1 VFYFKF
7 ALRYLRGRK
16 KLFFNFSNTLS
27 LFGIIIGV
35 FSLLIVSSVMSG
47 FSVDMQKRIV
57 GLKSEIKVHNVDYS
71 AMQNYDELLEI
82 ITKNDGVKASSPV
95 CETELMIQK
104 KKNIAFTICRGINF
118 EKHSKITN
126 IFEKNIFGK
135 PSFTN
140 LQNDG
145 IIIGVELAQTLL
157 ATIGEEVQISSPI
170 GTEPTPFG
178 LLPKSKKLKVVGIFA
193 SGMPEYD
200 RVFSF
205 ISLPNAQYL
214 MGYGNE
220 IGQIEIKTTDKKKS
234 QKIAIELQKILGK
247 SKLVEDWSE
256 FDANL
261 FGAIKMEKIVMFFVL
276 ALMIVIASFNMTG
289 NFIKLITERKTEIG
303 ILKTMGASDKDI
315 VKIFVL
321 AGSIV
326 GVVGTLI
333 ATVLALIMILL
344 QREFHFIQI
353 PVAGLPLQWLPMDLN
368 KLDFVLVP
376 LTAILI
382 SVLTTLYPSRKTVSI
397 DPIKIIRKQK

>member
-1 VFYFKF
+1 
-7 ALRYLRGRK
+7 
-16 KLFFNFSNTLS
+16 
-27 LFGIIIGV
+27 
-35 FSLLIVSSVMSG
+35 
-47 FSVDMQKRIV
+47 
-57 GLKSEIKVHNVDYS
+57 
-71 AMQNYDELLEI
+71 
-82 ITKNDGVKASSPV
+82 
-95 CETELMIQK
+95 
-104 KKNIAFTICRGINF
+104 
-118 EKHSKITN
+118 
-126 IFEKNIFGK
+126 
-135 PSFTN
+135 
-140 LQNDG
+140 
-145 IIIGVELAQTLL
+145 
-157 ATIGEEVQISSPI
+157 
-170 GTEPTPFG
+170 
-178 LLPKSKKLKVVGIFA
+178 VGIFA